1 MALLILLMGASV
13 GKVSAATLSP
23 AEEQA
28 LMLIR
33 EEEKL
38 ARDVYLQL
46 YDQFKLRIFNNI
58 AKSEQTHMD
67 AAKTLLDRYG
77 IQDPATQEI
86 GVFTNGDVQAL
97 YNSLM
102 ESATDS
108 LVEALETGIEIEK
121 EDIKDLQ
128 DSLNITKQRDIKK
141 VFTNLLRAS
150 NNHLESFEQVLEVV
164 SP

>member
-28 LMLIR
+28 LILMR

-46 YDQFKLRIFNNI
+46 YDQFKSRIFRNI

-67 AAKTLLDRYG
+67 ALKTLLDRYG

-86 GVFTNGDVQAL
+86 GVFTNVDVQAL

-108 LVEALETGIEIEK
+108 LVEALETGIEIER